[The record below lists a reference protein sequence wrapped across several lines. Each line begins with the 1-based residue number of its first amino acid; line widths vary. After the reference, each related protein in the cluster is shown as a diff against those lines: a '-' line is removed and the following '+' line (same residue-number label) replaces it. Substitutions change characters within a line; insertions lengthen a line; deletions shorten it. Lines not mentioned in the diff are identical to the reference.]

1 MYISTDR
8 EGNCLSYLW
17 LMAPSSC
24 EMSPTGF
31 VFFLVSGCCMTVAL
45 YPGTLIQKGGRSSTG
60 LPPFVCVP
68 GMAQILLVKVQSRAF
83 VAKCSEPQAESSNA
97 QVKAVV

>member
-24 EMSPTGF
+24 EMNPKGF
-31 VFFLVSGCCMTVAL
+31 VFFYKSMNIEHRYKESA
-45 YPGTLIQKGGRSSTG
+45 
-60 LPPFVCVP
+60 
-68 GMAQILLVKVQSRAF
+68 MA
-83 VAKCSEPQAESSNA
+83 
-97 QVKAVV
+97 AVIE

>member
-1 MYISTDR
+1 MENSLKPAYSR
-8 EGNCLSYLW
+8 
-17 LMAPSSC
+17 
-24 EMSPTGF
+24 
-31 VFFLVSGCCMTVAL
+31 FFLS
-45 YPGTLIQKGGRSSTG
+45 
-60 LPPFVCVP
+60 VP

>member
-1 MYISTDR
+1 MRKRTGQIDCPVR
-8 EGNCLSYLW
+8 FLS
-17 LMAPSSC
+17 
-24 EMSPTGF
+24 
-31 VFFLVSGCCMTVAL
+31 
-45 YPGTLIQKGGRSSTG
+45 
-60 LPPFVCVP
+60 VP

>member
-1 MYISTDR
+1 
-8 EGNCLSYLW
+8 
-17 LMAPSSC
+17 
-24 EMSPTGF
+24 
-31 VFFLVSGCCMTVAL
+31 
-45 YPGTLIQKGGRSSTG
+45 
-60 LPPFVCVP
+60 VP